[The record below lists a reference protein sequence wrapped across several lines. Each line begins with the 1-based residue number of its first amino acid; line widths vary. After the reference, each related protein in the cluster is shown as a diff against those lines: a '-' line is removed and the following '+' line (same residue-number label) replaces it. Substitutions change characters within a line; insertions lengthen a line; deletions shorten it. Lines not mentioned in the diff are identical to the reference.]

1 MGVDSTLQLQHK
13 ILIGEVLSS
22 ADERNAV
29 NSTVVVVVVVR
40 LPVLFC
46 EYFIMHVSVVVVCPW

>member
-13 ILIGEVLSS
+13 ISIGEVLSS
-22 ADERNAV
+22 ADERNV
-29 NSTVVVVVVVR
+29 DSTVVVVVVVR

-46 EYFIMHVSVVVVCPW
+46 EYFIMHVSVVVVCPR